1 MQHASAVLNYST
13 KMTLLKQA
21 LSGSYLKSIEQVAV
35 AGTDSLSEATLVL
48 GLNWEDLISMV

>member
-1 MQHASAVLNYST
+1 MQHASTVLNYST

-35 AGTDSLSEATLVL
+35 AGTDSLCSTGSKL
-48 GLNWEDLISMV
+48 GGSNINGLML